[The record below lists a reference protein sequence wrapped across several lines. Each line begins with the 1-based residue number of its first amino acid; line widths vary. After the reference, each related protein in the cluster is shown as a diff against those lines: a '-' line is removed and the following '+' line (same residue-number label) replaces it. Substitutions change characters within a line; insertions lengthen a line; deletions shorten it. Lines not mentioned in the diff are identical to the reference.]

1 MRFLQA
7 ACARI
12 DALNEWIGRALAWL
26 TLLLV
31 LLVFAL
37 VAARYA
43 FSLGSIAAQETTL
56 WLHSMVF
63 LLGAAFTLKR
73 DAHVRVDLV
82 YQRLTPRGRALADL
96 VGTLLLLLPFCA
108 FLLWV
113 SLDYVAM
120 AWSVR
125 EGSREPGGLPGVFL
139 LKTLI
144 PIAAALLGLQGI
156 AQAVAAWQRLRT
168 GSESPA
174 HAPGVGP

>member
-37 VAARYA
+37 VGARYA
-43 FSLGSIAAQETTL
+43 FSLGSIAAQEAAL

-73 DAHVRVDLV
+73 DAHVRVDLL
-82 YQRLTPRGRALADL
+82 YQRLDARGRARADL
-96 VGTLLLLLPFCA
+96 LGTLLLLLPFSA
-108 FLLWV
+108 FLFWV

-125 EGSREPGGLPGVFL
+125 EASREPGGLPGVFL
-139 LKTLI
+139 LKTLM
-144 PIAAALLGLQGI
+144 PVAAALLGLQGV
-156 AQAVAAWQRLRT
+156 AQAVAAWQRLRA
-168 GSESPA
+168 GGDAPA
-174 HAPGVGP
+174 PTHGVGP